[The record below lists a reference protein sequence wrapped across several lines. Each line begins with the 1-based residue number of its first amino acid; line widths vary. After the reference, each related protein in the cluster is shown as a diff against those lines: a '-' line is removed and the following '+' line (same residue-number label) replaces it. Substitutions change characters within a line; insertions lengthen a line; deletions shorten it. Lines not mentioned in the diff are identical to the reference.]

1 MTFTP
6 IQRFIEDLSSA
17 FFSGDAEV
25 ERKTNEATNVEKL
38 QSLYQNVADGDLN
51 SFIHELHEDIDF
63 ENFGPEEIPF
73 VNEAHGPEE
82 VGKALAYNF
91 SLLEDQ
97 KPVVNSVIAQGDT
110 VVVFAEEEGKFRETG
125 RDYQMQW
132 VQQFTFKNRK
142 LIKFRQVLDSA
153 TLMKAAEALT

>member
-6 IQRFIEDLSSA
+6 IQRFIEDLSIA

-25 ERKTNEATNVEKL
+25 ESKTIEATNVEKL

-51 SFIHELHEDIDF
+51 AFIHELHEDIDF
-63 ENFGPEEIPF
+63 ENVGPEEIPF